1 MVRPTVPRCGDDSH
15 APGDP
20 RLGPAVA
27 RRNEAAVLIAA
38 RVIVSALLFGLHVN
52 AADDALR
59 RIEDRFLAP
68 CCWQQSVAVH
78 DSDIAKQMRAEIAGM
93 VADGKNEE
101 QIVDVYVARYG
112 ERILRE
118 PRGGYWW
125 WSVMVPTVSII
136 LAATGLVFFLRRL
149 QKPPILAADATDL
162 PPLPDLDLD

>member
-1 MVRPTVPRCGDDSH
+1 MNRREFEKVRLYKLPK
-15 APGDP
+15 PG
-20 RLGPAVA
+20 A
-27 RRNEAAVLIAA
+27 
-38 RVIVSALLFGLHVN
+38 SALVLLLLALQPLTAEEN
-52 AADDALR
+52 AIK
-59 RIEDRFLAP
+59 RIQDRFLAP

-93 VADGKNEE
+93 VASGKSEE

-125 WSVMVPTVSII
+125 WSVMVPAILIV
-136 LAATGLVFFLRRL
+136 LAAAGLVLFLRR
-149 QKPPILAADATDL
+149 QPKPPVLAADATDL